1 MKKFVTITG
10 SNGSLASELIKIF
23 LKENYGLILHLRKPN
38 NNLKKILKKYNKKLD
53 YNLIYGDIRKKST
66 LEKISRFIKLK
77 KSNILIN
84 NCGVYLSKPFS
95 KTTQKEINDIFN
107 INFFSNIYLLKKIY
121 NYKFKE
127 FLVVNINSIAGI
139 NGSKNESIYSSSKHA
154 LKGFYE
160 SLEYEK
166 NTNFR
171 YLNIFSGAFKS
182 KITKNRDTYEKLIEP
197 SELAQI
203 IKNNIINYK
212 NSSINNLFVKRRK

>member
-23 LKENYGLILHLRKPN
+23 SKGNYGLILHLRKPN
-38 NNLKKILKKYNKKLD
+38 KNLKKILKKYNKTSD
-53 YNLIYGDIRKKST
+53 YNFIYGDIRKKST
-66 LEKISRFIKLK
+66 LQKISKFIKLK

-84 NCGVYLSKPFS
+84 NCGIYLNKPFA
-95 KTTQKEINDIFN
+95 KTTHKEIVNIFN
-107 INFFSNIYLLKKIY
+107 INFFSNIYLLKEIY
-121 NYKFKE
+121 NYNFKE
-127 FLVVNINSIAGI
+127 FLVININSIAGI

-166 NTNFR
+166 KANFR

-182 KITKNRDTYEKLIEP
+182 KMTKNRDTFKKLIEP

-203 IKNNIINYK
+203 ILNNIINYK
-212 NSSINNLFVKRRK
+212 NTSISSIFVKRRK